1 MLLDAHADTWE
12 QYYGERYF
20 HGTPFKRAL
29 EEGLIDPHR
38 SLLAGMRGSLYA
50 AVRPGRAARDGASR
64 SSPATSCARG
74 RRRSTRER
82 VRARIGDGPAFLS
95 FDIDCID
102 PAFAPA
108 TGTPEVCGL
117 LPHEAI
123 AFVRA
128 LRGHARSPGYDLVE
142 VAPAYDTN
150 AQTTALLAANIAY
163 EFLTLTALCRA

>member
-1 MLLDAHADTWE
+1 
-12 QYYGERYF
+12 
-20 HGTPFKRAL
+20 
-29 EEGLIDPHR
+29 
-38 SLLAGMRGSLYA
+38 MR
-50 AVRPGRAARDGASR
+50 
-64 SSPATSCARG
+64 
-74 RRRSTRER
+74 E
-82 VRARIGDGPAFLS
+82 RIGDGPAFLS

-123 AFVRA
+123 ALRA
-128 LRGHARSPGYDLVE
+128 RAARDAFTGYDLVE